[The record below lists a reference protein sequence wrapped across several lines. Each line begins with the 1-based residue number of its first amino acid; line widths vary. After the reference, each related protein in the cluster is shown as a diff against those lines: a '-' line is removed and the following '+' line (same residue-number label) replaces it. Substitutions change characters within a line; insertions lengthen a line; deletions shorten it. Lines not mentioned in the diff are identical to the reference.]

1 MFFSGPNDMWSSLQ
15 KTSHRNSPEL
25 FISPEKTSRRW
36 KWQNMSPRGCSKYS
50 VSPIKAVHREIY
62 YVRSEVSEWGERLS
76 VWPTTWLMD
85 EVYRRS
91 EWVTRTKNR
100 QRQRA
105 PKTSQKARMTWLNE
119 VEREEQAPQ
128 KLRGRGETKSST
140 PTATPEMKKQSHTCF
155 QFPPN
160 WNSVMNNGRL
170 CETEN
175 ENEKQKKK
183 KEENENQD
191 GVCNIGTS
199 CVSVFQ
205 TLSFF

>member
-1 MFFSGPNDMWSSLQ
+1 MFFSGPNDMWSSLR
-15 KTSHRNSPEL
+15 KTSHKNSPEV
-25 FISPEKTSRRW
+25 FIPPEKTSRRW

-85 EVYRRS
+85 EVNRRS
-91 EWVTRTKNR
+91 EWVTQTKNR

-128 KLRGRGETKSST
+128 KLRGRGETKSS
-140 PTATPEMKKQSHTCF
+140 A
-155 QFPPN
+155 PPCYPRDEKAEPHLLSISTKLKFCHEQ
-160 WNSVMNNGRL
+160 WAPLWDREREW
-170 CETEN
+170 ET
-175 ENEKQKKK
+175 QKKK
-183 KEENENQD
+183 ENENQD